1 MLQGL
6 YIKGTPDITSLS
18 ISGSAAQTP
27 DLPAG
32 SYKVYAT
39 ELCFI
44 KIDSGDLSG
53 MTPATAKDIIPKK
66 TVWLYDVAEGD
77 RIGIVGNPGSTGTV
91 YIYKVWR

>member
-1 MLQGL
+1 MQRL
-6 YIKGTPDITSLS
+6 YIKGTPEITPLI

-27 DLPAG
+27 QLPAG

-44 KIDSGDLSG
+44 KIDDDDLSSL
-53 MTPATAKDIIPKK
+53 TPSSAKDIIQRKPCGCMTWPKA
-66 TVWLYDVAEGD
+66 TV
-77 RIGIVGNPGSTGTV
+77 GIVGNPGSTGTV

>member
-6 YIKGTPDITSLS
+6 YIKGTPDITPLS

-27 DLPAG
+27 ELPAG
-32 SYKVYAT
+32 SCKIYAT

-53 MTPATAKDIIPKK
+53 LTLSTAKDIIPKK
-66 TVWLYDVAEGD
+66 TV
-77 RIGIVGNPGSTGTV
+77 
-91 YIYKVWR
+91 

>member
-6 YIKGTPDITSLS
+6 YIKGTPDITPLN

-27 DLPAG
+27 ELPAG
-32 SYKVYAT
+32 TYKVYAT

-44 KIDSGDLSG
+44 KIDSGDLSSL
-53 MTPATAKDIIPKK
+53 TPATAKDIIPKK
-66 TVWLYDVAEGD
+66 TVWPYDVAEGD